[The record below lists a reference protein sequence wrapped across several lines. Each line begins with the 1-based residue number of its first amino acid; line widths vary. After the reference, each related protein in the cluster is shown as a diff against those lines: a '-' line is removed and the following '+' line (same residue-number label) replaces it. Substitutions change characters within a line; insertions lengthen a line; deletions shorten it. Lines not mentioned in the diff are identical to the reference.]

1 MIMDGFNMT
10 ESGEEYGRSLDFTV
24 EDLSILL

>member
-1 MIMDGFNMT
+1 MDGFNMT

-24 EDLSILL
+24 EDLSILLW